1 MANLSRILTALDLSP
16 MDERLMKALY
26 YYHDFLNAHKAY
38 FLHVMPNFNLPK
50 EIDVEFHHLFSTDYP
65 VDEKVQDKINLD
77 IAQIFGEN
85 PPFETQVDVREGQP
99 LQKLLHWV
107 KVKEIDWLLVG
118 NKKQGEGSGITARRV
133 ARQSSCNIMFVPDAP
148 LHSTKNILIP
158 LDFSVNSARAIR
170 KARKWQ
176 MKDPEVNI
184 HGMYV
189 IDLPPADYYLRP
201 VPTSGFQKVLRE
213 SAEQAFQKFI
223 TKNELTDLEI
233 NMHYEENVYT
243 NVATHI
249 HEFIKKNEIDI
260 LMLGAQGHSALNN
273 FFFGSVTE
281 RLVILCKEIPVVVVR

>member
-1 MANLSRILTALDLSP
+1 
-16 MDERLMKALY
+16 
-26 YYHDFLNAHKAY
+26 
-38 FLHVMPNFNLPK
+38 
-50 EIDVEFHHLFSTDYP
+50 
-65 VDEKVQDKINLD
+65 
-77 IAQIFGEN
+77 
-85 PPFETQVDVREGQP
+85 
-99 LQKLLHWV
+99 
-107 KVKEIDWLLVG
+107 
-118 NKKQGEGSGITARRV
+118 
-133 ARQSSCNIMFVPDAP
+133 
-148 LHSTKNILIP
+148 
-158 LDFSVNSARAIR
+158 
-170 KARKWQ
+170 
-176 MKDPEVNI
+176 
-184 HGMYV
+184 MYV